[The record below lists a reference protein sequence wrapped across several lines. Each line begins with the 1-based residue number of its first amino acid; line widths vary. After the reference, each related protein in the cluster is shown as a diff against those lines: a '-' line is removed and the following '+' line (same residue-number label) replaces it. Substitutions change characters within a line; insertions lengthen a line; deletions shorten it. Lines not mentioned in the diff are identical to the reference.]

1 MSRPGAKRALVAYGT
16 KHGSTREIAE
26 AIAEELRAQGLDAD
40 CVEAGDV
47 SDLDPYSTVV
57 LGSAVYIKRWRR
69 DAKALLKREGD
80 ALGECD
86 LWVFSSGPCGEPDPD
101 RDEAGFLEPGW
112 VVQRAEELGAREHV
126 VFGGRVPQD
135 PSNFV
140 ERAMLKSTP
149 EEFQDLRD
157 WDEIRGWARKIA
169 ASA

>member
-1 MSRPGAKRALVAYGT
+1 MSRPDGKRALVAYGS

-40 CVEAGDV
+40 CVEAGEV
-47 SDLDPYSTVV
+47 GDLDSYSSVV

-69 DAKALLKREGD
+69 DAKALLKRDGD
-80 ALGECD
+80 ALAERD
-86 LWVFSSGPCGEPDPD
+86 LWIFSSGPCGEPDPEK
-101 RDEAGFLEPGW
+101 DESGFLEPGW

-157 WDEIRGWARKIA
+157 WDEIRAWARKIA